1 MLLKVTFNTLQNNQ
15 ILRSVLEITIHL
27 SNLRHLH
34 ISHNAPYLRPKIL
47 HNLCFS
53 FLLGITA
60 IPREIENN
68 AYTKFWGANKVHFG
82 RHASGVD
89 NPM

>member
-1 MLLKVTFNTLQNNQ
+1 MRLKVTFNTLQNNQ
-15 ILRSVLEITIHL
+15 ILRSVLEITIPL
-27 SNLRHLH
+27 SNLSHLR

-60 IPREIENN
+60 VPREIENS
-68 AYTKFWGANKVHFG
+68 A
-82 RHASGVD
+82 HAKD
-89 NPM
+89 